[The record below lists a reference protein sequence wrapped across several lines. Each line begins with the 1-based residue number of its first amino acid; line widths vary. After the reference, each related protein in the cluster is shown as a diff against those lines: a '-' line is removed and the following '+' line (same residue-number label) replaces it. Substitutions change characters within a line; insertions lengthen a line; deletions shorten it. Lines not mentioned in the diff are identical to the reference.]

1 MDKKNLIMRILSDLR
16 SAFPGTRI
24 EDPKGMADLWIRK
37 LSCYTDDVLGDA
49 CDEFIETPRPYMV
62 FPTLPEMIQACEKHY
77 SKRIQA
83 LMGEYY
89 MLRNAPYDQFD
100 EKSWRGLMGSFKFYG
115 RTGMAEATEAEM
127 VRREGYKTGR
137 MIAIPAGTI
146 ANLAKS
152 KAMEK

>member
-24 EDPKGMADLWIRK
+24 EDPKGMAELWIKK
-37 LSCYTDDVLGDA
+37 LSRYTGDVLEDA
-49 CDEFIETPRPYMV
+49 CDEFIETTRPYTV
-62 FPTLPEMIQACEKHY
+62 FPTLPEMMQACDKY
-77 SKRIQA
+77 YLKRIHA

-100 EKSWRGLMGSFKFYG
+100 EKGWSDLVGSFNFYG
-115 RTGMAEATEAEM
+115 RTCMATETEAEM
-127 VRREGYKTGR
+127 KRRKNIKTGK
-137 MIAIPAGTI
+137 MIKIPTGAIE
-146 ANLAKS
+146 NLAKS